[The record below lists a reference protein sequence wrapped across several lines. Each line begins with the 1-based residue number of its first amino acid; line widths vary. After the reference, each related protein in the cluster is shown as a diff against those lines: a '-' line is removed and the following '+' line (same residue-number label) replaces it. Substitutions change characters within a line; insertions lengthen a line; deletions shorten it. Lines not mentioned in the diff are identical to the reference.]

1 MRVVRTLMLGVLGT
15 LAASGAFAM
24 FRAAD
29 LVIVP
34 VGASL
39 PGLYGSIWKT
49 DLEIMNVDAVP
60 IDVEIVILQC
70 CSTDNTAWFN
80 DITNHLGGRTEDG
93 FGKIDAKLKDIP
105 PGRAVDIN
113 DVVGTDLGLTSTKG
127 ALLIFAYE
135 ANSFLATNPPGGH
148 PRLIIVNSRSYSYG
162 TDSTGKP
169 LTYGQQVP
177 GLPWHDYIDP
187 GKKARGLDEAVFT
200 GLREDSAFR
209 SAIGLVNVSDELT
222 NIDVELTLNGQDG
235 TQIGQQ
241 FIALPPLAHEQF
253 DQAIIN
259 LFGKALTDQISGATL
274 SVIVDSYTSGSL
286 NPTPGLIAY
295 VSRIDNNTNDPIYIE
310 QSFTKAFPWDCIF
323 NGNCTSV
330 ASGLKLSPTTAPAV
344 PPHLRPPTRLSRLV
358 R

>member
-39 PGLYGSIWKT
+39 PGLYGSNWKT

-135 ANSFLATNPPGGH
+135 ASTLMQTNPPGGN
-148 PRLIIVNSRSYSYG
+148 PKLIIVNSRSYSYG